1 MYNVKLIGMSRE
13 WWKLWQTGEVENP
26 SFKRCRPLVS
36 GRSFTPWKDEPRVAN
51 TSDFFFSRGH
61 RSVSSYKFGVFV
73 GGIEFRILSHRHFGS
88 LLTFPILAIPVS
100 M

>member
-51 TSDFFFSRGH
+51 TSDFFF
-61 RSVSSYKFGVFV
+61 
-73 GGIEFRILSHRHFGS
+73 
-88 LLTFPILAIPVS
+88 LTSDVLKEIIKLDF